1 VRFTEFNLF
10 GVYVAPVVPMMVAAW
25 LLMLPLRRIAGRLG
39 LLSLVWHPSLFVI
52 ALYTIVLSVIVL
64 CVGMIR

>member
-1 VRFTEFNLF
+1 MRFTEFNLF